1 MLKSDKIIGKRFIIK
16 ELLYNWAD
24 FIADGALRY
33 FKLKPPLNII
43 PKGSKTTHKAGIVE
57 L

>member
-24 FIADGALRY
+24 FIAHGALRY

-43 PKGSKTTHKAGIVE
+43 PKGSKTTLRLA
-57 L
+57 